1 MISIRIILIRFYY
14 SGSLKRKDIFSACS
28 PATVRK
34 KLRKGNIPL
43 RSFCISIFFTAQNVR
58 LPDVMQRPDFRSKSM
73 IWSPVTDSGTSL
85 PMVNSELPKITPVSR
100 KPPTRT
106 LIVDSM
112 PVGMAP

>member
-43 RSFCISIFFTAQNVR
+43 RSFCISIFFTTQNVR

-106 LIVDSM
+106 LMVDSM
-112 PVGMAP
+112 PVGIAP

>member
-14 SGSLKRKDIFSACS
+14 SGSLKRKDIFSSCS

-73 IWSPVTDSGTSL
+73 IWSP
-85 PMVNSELPKITPVSR
+85 KITPVSR

-106 LIVDSM
+106 LMVDSM
-112 PVGMAP
+112 PVGIAP